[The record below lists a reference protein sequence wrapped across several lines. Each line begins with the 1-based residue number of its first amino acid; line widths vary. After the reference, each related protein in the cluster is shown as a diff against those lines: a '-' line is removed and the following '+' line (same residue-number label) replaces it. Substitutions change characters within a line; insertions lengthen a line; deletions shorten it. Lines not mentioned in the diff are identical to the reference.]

1 MENSEKLTE
10 SVQGTETNQNQKIS
24 NPKKEKKVKSEKTE
38 INLNSVKINLSKGK
52 NSLLDKVSVSS
63 KREIYKGT
71 ETMNQEEKKKF
82 RGTIR
87 RKLRSFTNQILG
99 KDRSE
104 KERTESVKNFL
115 SFYKENWKIQDFK
128 IENFSQ
134 SKDEI
139 DLKDYKNLLIYIS
152 SVLG

>member
-1 MENSEKLTE
+1 MENSTNQ
-10 SVQGTETNQNQKIS
+10 VETNQGLESKIENS
-24 NPKKEKKVKSEKTE
+24 IPKKEKKAKAEKTE

-52 NSLLDKVSVSS
+52 KILLDKVSVSS

-71 ETMNQEEKKKF
+71 DQMNQEEKKKF
-82 RGTIR
+82 RGKIR
-87 RKLRSFTNQILG
+87 RNLRSFTNSILG

-115 SFYKENWKIQDFK
+115 SFYKENWKIQNFK
-128 IENFSQ
+128 IEDFSQ
-134 SKDEI
+134 SKDEM
-139 DLKDYKNLLIYIS
+139 DLKDYKNLLIYVA